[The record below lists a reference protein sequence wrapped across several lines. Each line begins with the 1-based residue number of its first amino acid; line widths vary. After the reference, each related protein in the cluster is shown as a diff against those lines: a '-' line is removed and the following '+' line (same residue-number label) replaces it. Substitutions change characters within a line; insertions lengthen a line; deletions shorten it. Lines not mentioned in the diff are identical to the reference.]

1 MLVAVL
7 QFEVPIPM
15 SPTKPPPITS
25 PRRAFTL
32 LETTVALAMLAFGL
46 ILTVQILGLAA
57 RQRQAAGQLLV
68 AQLEAANALERI
80 AAMPYDRVT
89 VESLSDLSLSGDA
102 KATLADGQLKA
113 KVETATDS
121 GPRHK
126 RITVEVA
133 WTTGEG
139 PPRTVEL
146 TSWKYELP

>member
-1 MLVAVL
+1 ML
-7 QFEVPIPM
+7 
-15 SPTKPPPITS
+15 PTKPPPTTAR
-25 PRRAFTL
+25 RRALTIV
-32 LETTVALAMLAFGL
+32 EVTVALGLLAFGL
-46 ILTVQILGLAA
+46 VLTAQLLGLAA

-68 AQLEAANALERI
+68 AQLEASNALERI

-89 VESLSDLSLSGDA
+89 SESLGNLTLSNDA

-113 KVETATDS
+113 KVETAADS

-133 WTTGEG
+133 WPMGEG

-146 TSWKYELP
+146 TSWKYNLP